1 MNPLSALLVMMA
13 AAATSAT
20 TYCGDSALNLTSYN
34 PGASAIFPVSSVLVT
49 GQKDAILVNAQFGK
63 SQAQAVVDIVKASGK
78 HLTTIYVSHGDPDY
92 YFGLDTIR
100 AAFPGV
106 SIVAT
111 APVVEH
117 IKETVDAKR
126 ETWADALGADAPID
140 TVIPDV
146 LTTDKLT
153 LEGHSLEIRGPA
165 ARSYVW
171 IEDLKAVV
179 GGVLLEN
186 NIHAFMADTQTPESH
201 TEWLDAL
208 AEIQALKPSII
219 VPGHAIEG
227 DVADIDSPA
236 FTAKYIRDFD
246 IETVKAKNSTDLIAA
261 MTALYPKAGSVVS
274 LKISAQ
280 VAKGELKW

>member
-1 MNPLSALLVMMA
+1 MA

-34 PGASAIFPVSSVLVT
+34 PGKEAIFPVSSVLVT

-63 SQAQAVVDIVKASGK
+63 SQAQAVVDLVKASGK

-92 YFGLDTIR
+92 YFGLDTIH
-100 AAFPGV
+100 AAFPDAA
-106 SIVAT
+106 IVAT

-117 IKETVDAKR
+117 IKETVADKLKA
-126 ETWADALGADAPID
+126 WAGALGADAPATTIF
-140 TVIPDV
+140 PDV

-179 GGVLLEN
+179 GVILFEYHCG
-186 NIHAFMADTQTPESH
+186 T
-201 TEWLDAL
+201 
-208 AEIQALKPSII
+208 
-219 VPGHAIEG
+219 
-227 DVADIDSPA
+227 
-236 FTAKYIRDFD
+236 
-246 IETVKAKNSTDLIAA
+246 
-261 MTALYPKAGSVVS
+261 
-274 LKISAQ
+274 
-280 VAKGELKW
+280 

>member
-1 MNPLSALLVMMA
+1 MNPLSALLTLMA

-20 TYCGDSALNLTSYN
+20 TYCGDSALNLTSYS
-34 PGASAIFPVSSVLVT
+34 PGKEAIFPVSSVLVT

-63 SQAQAVVDIVKASGK
+63 TQAQAVVDLVKASGK

-92 YFGLDTIR
+92 YFGLDTIH
-100 AAFPGV
+100 AAFPDAA
-106 SIVAT
+106 IVAT

-117 IKETVDAKR
+117 IKETVADKLKA
-126 ETWADALGADAPID
+126 WAGALGADAPATTIF
-140 TVIPDV
+140 PDV

-208 AEIQALKPSII
+208 AEIQALKPSVI
-219 VPGHAIEG
+219 VPGHAIVG

-236 FTAKYIRDFD
+236 FTA
-246 IETVKAKNSTDLIAA
+246 
-261 MTALYPKAGSVVS
+261 
-274 LKISAQ
+274 
-280 VAKGELKW
+280 